1 MSGGSF
7 DYMYWRIQEMYGNR
21 LEDKELNEL
30 LDDFCE
36 ILRELEW
43 WQSCDT
49 GEEDYRKAVKQFK
62 KKWLSGYDKKTNGRI
77 DRFKKNLKK
86 SIEEQLSQI

>member
-7 DYMYWRIQEMYGNR
+7 DYMYYRIQEMYGNR

-43 WQSCDT
+43 LISM
-49 GEEDYRKAVKQFK
+49 
-62 KKWLSGYDKKTNGRI
+62 LL
-77 DRFKKNLKK
+77 KNMKRLIQDM
-86 SIEEQLSQI
+86 SF